1 VPRTAEPQ
9 VAEPHPSPT
18 AALVDDARLSAWL
31 QQEAGLDGPWRSRP
45 LTGGNSNATFLLE
58 GPAGTLV
65 LRRPPAAALSGTAHS
80 MAREHRVLQA
90 LAPTAARVPRPIGL
104 CEDPDVIGAPFLVMD
119 HVPGVSV
126 TDTLP
131 DAYAGDGKAAGR
143 LGEDMIDALAEIHS
157 VDWQAAGLADFGKPE
172 RFLERQ
178 VSRWTRQ
185 FESYQTRDLPRFAEV
200 GTWLE
205 AHRPPET
212 PPTVIHGDFHLDNC
226 LASPDAPRLLAVI
239 DWEISTIG
247 DPLLDLGLALA
258 FWGARPI
265 DPPALRQVQAVSRLP
280 GTPTRLELA
289 ERYQAATGRAVT
301 DRLGYYLAL
310 ALWKL
315 AAIIEGAYAQYV
327 AGKLTSDY
335 ARGLGEDV
343 PRLLEEAASHLAP
356 G

>member
-1 VPRTAEPQ
+1 MT
-9 VAEPHPSPT
+9 PSP
-18 AALVDDARLSAWL
+18 AGLVDEERIGAWL
-31 QQEAGLDGPWRSRP
+31 QREAGLEGPWRSRP

-58 GPAGTLV
+58 GPGGTLV

-80 MAREHRVLQA
+80 MAREHRVLRA
-90 LAPTAARVPRPIGL
+90 LSPTGARVPRPVGL
-104 CEDPDVIGAPFLVMD
+104 CEDPDVIGAPFLVME

-143 LGEDMIDALAEIHS
+143 LGEELIDALGEIHE
-157 VDWQAAGLADFGKPE
+157 VDWRAAGLEDFGKPE

-185 FESYQTRDLPRFAEV
+185 FESYRTRELPRFAEV
-200 GTWLE
+200 GAWLE

-212 PPTVIHGDFHLDNC
+212 APTVIHGDFHLDNS
-226 LASPDAPRLLAVI
+226 LVALDEPRLLAVI

-258 FWGARPI
+258 FWGERPL

-280 GTPTRLELA
+280 GALTREELA
-289 ERYQAATGRAVT
+289 QRYEERTGRPVT

-327 AGKLTSDY
+327 AGTLTSDY

-343 PRLLEEAASHLAP
+343 PRLLEEAARHTTAR
-356 G
+356 